1 MLMLL
6 PTQIQDILKQSLAE
20 MELLHR
26 KQELEQ
32 AELEWAVAISLA
44 LEEERL
50 RLMYADAKDV
60 DAAAEDAA
68 DTKVRS
74 TGAAVTSLACCL
86 LLDDIIRGW
95 DSFRV

>member
-1 MLMLL
+1 
-6 PTQIQDILKQSLAE
+6 

-60 DAAAEDAA
+60 DAAEDAA
-68 DTKVRS
+68 DTKVRF
-74 TGAAVTSLACCL
+74 AVPVHRYLCLFRL
-86 LLDDIIRGW
+86 LLQR
-95 DSFRV
+95 SS